1 MAKLDIPGQ
10 LTSELNEATQRAR
23 SLVEKVDGRVF
34 TVRPDPRSWSAAE
47 CLSHLTLTGKAFVP
61 VIQDAITKAK
71 KKTSKHKPHPHIDVI
86 GSTLRWIIEPP
97 VRLRSKT
104 TAPFVPRAA
113 RPKFDAWAEFASVQ
127 SQLLYEALEAN
138 DVEFRAVRVQSVFD
152 TRIHYPL
159 YWAFRIIA
167 AHERRHLWQAERAV
181 EEVMKRF
188 TPAAGTPQQS
198 HAAPPPSS
206 ASSA

>member
-1 MAKLDIPGQ
+1 MGTIDIPSQ
-10 LTSELNEATQRAR
+10 LTTELNEATQRAR
-23 SLVEKVDGRVF
+23 TLVETTDGRVF
-34 TVRPDPRSWSAAE
+34 TVRPNPQSWSAAE

-61 VIQDAITKAK
+61 AIQDAIAKAK
-71 KKTSKHKPHPHIDVI
+71 KKSAKRRPHIDLI
-86 GSTLRWIIEPP
+86 GSALRWFMEPP
-97 VRLRSKT
+97 VRMRNKT
-104 TAPFVPRAA
+104 IAPFVPRAA

-127 SQLLYEALEAN
+127 SQLMYEALEAN
-138 DVEFRAVRVQSVFD
+138 DVEFRAVRVTSIFD
-152 TRIHYPL
+152 RRIHYTL

-188 TPAAGTPQQS
+188 TPGAAVPRQTV
-198 HAAPPPSS
+198 APPPSS